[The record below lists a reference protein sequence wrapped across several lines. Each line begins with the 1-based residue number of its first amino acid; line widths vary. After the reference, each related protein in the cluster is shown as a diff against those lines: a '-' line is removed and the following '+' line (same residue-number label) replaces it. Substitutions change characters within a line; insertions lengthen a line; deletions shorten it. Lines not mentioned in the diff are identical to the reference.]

1 MYQSLYF
8 RNEHK
13 AHEYMDGIID
23 GTIAP
28 KNWTYEPCKPGPLAY
43 GVGNDTHT
51 SFYTYSGRHSINFWP
66 NGGCGILVG
75 LCWDE
80 LA

>member
-23 GTIAP
+23 GTITP
-28 KNWTYEPCKPGPLAY
+28 KNWTYEPCKPGALAY
-43 GVGNDTHT
+43 GVGNDTHI

-75 LCWDE
+75 LCWNE